1 MSKQPVDRLK
11 QYVLLLG
18 SSHPGEVAAAAGM
31 LIKHLKSQ
39 GKDIHDLAALVT
51 GATPVNNTKAN
62 DATLTGLRNALK
74 MEQQFRLNA
83 EARNKQLQGQIDKLK
98 KDVQT
103 LQIQLLTA
111 QANTQQSTGQTS
123 ANMPGDDYVE
133 PPEGEWVFKPLHRT
147 WWQKACWCLNYA
159 DRSTENLLTTAD
171 YNFLVKMS
179 NLKPSE
185 RIGYMGERQIDDIYT
200 RLQRVKAASV

>member
-1 MSKQPVDRLK
+1 MSKQPVDRMK
-11 QYVLLLG
+11 QYVLLLA
-18 SSHPGEVAAAAGM
+18 SDHPGEVAAAAGM
-31 LIKHLKSQ
+31 LIKHLKTQ

-51 GATPVNNTKAN
+51 GAAPKADPN
-62 DATLTGLRNALK
+62 DIGLRNALK
-74 MEQQFRLNA
+74 AEQQFRLNA

-103 LQIQLLTA
+103 LQIQLLAASLNA
-111 QANTQQSTGQTS
+111 QQTGRTS
-123 ANMPGDDYVE
+123 AHMPGDQPNYAE

-147 WWQKACWCLNYA
+147 WWEKACWCLNYA
-159 DRSTENLLTTAD
+159 DRSQEQLLSTAD

-179 NLKPSE
+179 QLKPRE

-200 RLQRVKAASV
+200 RLQRVKAAAQ